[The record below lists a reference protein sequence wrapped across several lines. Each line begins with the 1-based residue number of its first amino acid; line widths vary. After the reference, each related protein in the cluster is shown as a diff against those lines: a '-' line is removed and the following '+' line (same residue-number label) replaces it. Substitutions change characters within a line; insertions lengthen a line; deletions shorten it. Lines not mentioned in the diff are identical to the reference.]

1 MIKNEIPA
9 RIILT
14 FFTIAPI
21 YFAVDYFQ
29 SNKPFAAISM
39 LLISVLFLIT
49 QVNIKQFLMS
59 EEMRWFKKPKAKF
72 VALQIFIAVI
82 SLTLLGVKLLSNT

>member
-14 FFTIAPI
+14 FFAIAPI

-59 EEMRWFKKPKAKF
+59 EEKPKAKF

>member
-14 FFTIAPI
+14 FFAIAPI
-21 YFAVDYFQ
+21 YLAAGYFQ
-29 SNKPFAAISM
+29 SDKPFAAISM
-39 LLISVLFLIT
+39 LLISMLFLIT
-49 QVNIKQFLMS
+49 QVNIKQFLLS
-59 EEMRWFKKPKAKF
+59 EEKPKAKF
-72 VALQIFIAVI
+72 VASQIFIAVI

>member
-14 FFTIAPI
+14 FFTTLPI
-21 YFAVDYFQ
+21 YLAVGCFQ
-29 SNKPFAAISM
+29 SDKPFVAVSM

-49 QVNIKQFLMS
+49 QVNINRFLTS
-59 EEMRWFKKPKAKF
+59 EKKPKPKLM
-72 VALQIFIAVI
+72 ALQIFISVI
-82 SLTLLGVKLLSNT
+82 SLALLAAKLLGYT